1 MSSHNL
7 KRFAIILAGGRGER
21 FWPMSRPDMPKQFLT
36 IFNNKPLIQQTLERL
51 NGFFKNDERILIIPR
66 QLKTITRR
74 FATGSTI
81 FIEPMRRNTA
91 PAICLAAM
99 TLERKYGDGIM
110 HVMPADHMIRPTSL
124 FLKALA
130 CGEDHAVKGRLITYG
145 IKPTRPETGY
155 GYIRVGERAG
165 KSKPGSKAF
174 PVYTS
179 DGFMEKPA
187 LKRARRYLNS
197 GKYLWN
203 AGIFTFRISTLL
215 GEIKQHIPAVFEGVR
230 EYMATKNIRYFA
242 RIPDVSIDCGIMEKS
257 SKINVILGKF
267 TWDDVGS
274 WSALGRYFKKDARRN
289 ICIGNAMG
297 LEMKD
302 TYIYTYGAPVRVYGV
317 NSLIIVASPYGTLVC
332 KKEKAADLKKLLKL
346 RRRAQ

>member
-1 MSSHNL
+1 M
-7 KRFAIILAGGRGER
+7 KRFAIILAGGQGER

-51 NGFFKNDERILIIPR
+51 NRFFKKEERILIIPR

-74 FATGSTI
+74 FAKRSTI

-91 PAICLAAM
+91 PAICLTAM

-110 HVMPADHMIRPTSL
+110 HVMPADHMICPTSL

-130 CGEDHAVKGRLITYG
+130 CGEDHAVRGRLITYG

-155 GYIRVGERAG
+155 GYIKVGDRVDKNRSRSNAVAVFASE
-165 KSKPGSKAF
+165 
-174 PVYTS
+174 
-179 DGFMEKPA
+179 GFMEKPT
-187 LKRARRYLNS
+187 LSRARQYLNA

-203 AGIFTFRISTLL
+203 AGIFTFRISTVLS
-215 GEIKQHIPAVFEGVR
+215 EIKQYIPEVFEGVSA
-230 EYMATKNIRYFA
+230 YLATKNIRYFA
-242 RIPDVSIDCGIMEKS
+242 RIPDVSIDYGIMEKS
-257 SKINVILGKF
+257 SKINVVLGKF
-267 TWDDVGS
+267 IWDDVGS
-274 WSALGRYFKKDARRN
+274 WSALGRYFKKDARHN
-289 ICIGNAMG
+289 ICIGDAMG

-317 NSLIIVASPYGTLVC
+317 NGLIIVASPYGTLVC
-332 KKEKAADLKKLLKL
+332 KKERAADLKKLLKL
-346 RRRAQ
+346 KNRK